1 MSEHATRMVPFEVTR
16 ASDDGLTFEGY
27 AAVWDSPTLIDSWEG
42 RFAERIARGAFKKTI
57 TERTPV
63 LQFDHGTHP
72 LIGSIPLGSITTL
85 REDDKGL
92 FVRARLSDNWLIQPV
107 RDAIRDGAVNGMSF
121 RFRAIR
127 DEHDDD
133 AEWARTFGDDVPGR
147 TLLEVAM
154 PELGPV
160 VFPAYEATEAG
171 VRNELAMRM
180 EEQLKASQTSDE
192 PDEVRDT
199 DVSTDDGAAPEGT
212 PEPAAVAAPD
222 EPASRHSTAPDTQT
236 TKEHVVMEMTLS
248 VEERAARQDE
258 IKARLAQIDADH
270 TGAALPT
277 EIREE
282 WDTLNSEY
290 DEHQRAIDD
299 DRARKARLENMA
311 RTRPQTTSPGVP
323 TIVPDGARTRNIWDL
338 AEARNEAR
346 SAEDLPTVY
355 RDRAKRAIE
364 LARFGGVNRED
375 AQTQAERLL
384 DTIDDKDA
392 TLAKR
397 MLITGSP
404 LYERAFGKAV
414 ESLSTGGLNPEE
426 QRALAVGTDNK
437 GGYAVP
443 FALDPT
449 IILTNDGTINPLRQ
463 IARVEQITT
472 KTWQGVTSAGVTV
485 ARAAEAAQVAANDPT
500 LAQPEVTPQRVH
512 GFIPFSIEVDQ
523 DWTQMRSE
531 MSRLLAD
538 AKDIEEAASFIT
550 GDGTTAQQ
558 PGGIPG
564 SLTAAGSLEYVGAS
578 WDDEDV
584 YDLESNLAPR
594 FRARASFLANKAV
607 FNTIRQF
614 ADADGHD
621 LWERI
626 GAGMPAQLLGYNAYE
641 ASDMD
646 DDSEDG
652 NKFLLFG
659 DFGQF
664 LIVDRVGMSVELVP
678 HLFGANQRP
687 TGQRGLYAIWR
698 NDSKILVP
706 NAFRVLVKGTS

>member
-1 MSEHATRMVPFEVTR
+1 MDTMT
-16 ASDDGLTFEGY
+16 
-27 AAVWDSPTLIDSWEG
+27 
-42 RFAERIARGAFKKTI
+42 
-57 TERTPV
+57 
-63 LQFDHGTHP
+63 
-72 LIGSIPLGSITTL
+72 
-85 REDDKGL
+85 
-92 FVRARLSDNWLIQPV
+92 
-107 RDAIRDGAVNGMSF
+107 
-121 RFRAIR
+121 
-127 DEHDDD
+127 
-133 AEWARTFGDDVPGR
+133 
-147 TLLEVAM
+147 VA
-154 PELGPV
+154 
-160 VFPAYEATEAG
+160 
-171 VRNELAMRM
+171 
-180 EEQLKASQTSDE
+180 
-192 PDEVRDT
+192 
-199 DVSTDDGAAPEGT
+199 
-212 PEPAAVAAPD
+212 
-222 EPASRHSTAPDTQT
+222 
-236 TKEHVVMEMTLS
+236 
-248 VEERAARQDE
+248 ERAARQDE
-258 IKARLAQIDADH
+258 IKARL
-270 TGAALPT
+270 T
-277 EIREE
+277 EIDKDYSASEMPDEVRAE
-282 WDTLNSEY
+282 WDKLGDEF
-290 DEHQRAIDD
+290 DEHARALEDVRERQERLARMGANGGERRVERGSFEAPQVIK
-299 DRARKARLENMA
+299 RAEN
-311 RTRPQTTSPGVP
+311 
-323 TIVPDGARTRNIWDL
+323 IYDL
-338 AEARNEAR
+338 TEARNQAR
-346 SAEDLPTVY
+346 SPEELPGLL
-355 RDRAKRAIE
+355 RSRAKQAIE
-364 LARFGGVNRED
+364 EGRFAGVNREA
-375 AQTQAERLL
+375 AQTRAAEML

-397 MLITGSP
+397 MLVTGSP

-414 ESLSTGGLNPEE
+414 EHLSTAGLTPEE

-449 IILTNDGTINPLRQ
+449 IILTNDGTVNPLRQ
-463 IARVEQITT
+463 IARVESITT

-485 ARAAEAAQVAANDPT
+485 TRASEAAEVDNNDPT

-538 AKDIEEAASFIT
+538 AKDLEEAKSFIE
-550 GDGTTAQQ
+550 GDGSTGQQ

-584 YDLESNLAPR
+584 YDLESDLAPR
-594 FRARASFLANKAV
+594 FRARASFLANKKI

-678 HLFGANQRP
+678 HLFGGDQRP

-706 NAFRVLVKGTS
+706 NAFRVLVKGNDPT

>member
-1 MSEHATRMVPFEVTR
+1 MSEQHTTRMVPFEVTR
-16 ASDDGLTFEGY
+16 SSDDGLTFEGY
-27 AAVWDSPTLIDSWEG
+27 AAVWDQPTMIDSWEG

-72 LIGSIPLGSITTL
+72 LIGSIPLGAITTL

-121 RFRAIR
+121 RFRTIR
-127 DEHDDD
+127 DEYDEEAD
-133 AEWARTFGDDVPGR
+133 WARTFGDDVPGR

-160 VFPAYEATEAG
+160 VFPAYDATEAG

-180 EEQLKASQTSDE
+180 EQQLKASQ
-192 PDEVRDT
+192 
-199 DVSTDDGAAPEGT
+199 DVSTGEGAAPSGT
-212 PEPAAVAAPD
+212 PEPAAAVAPE
-222 EPASRHSTAPDTQT
+222 EPAARHSTEPPATATPK
-236 TKEHVVMEMTLS
+236 KEVVMDTMT
-248 VEERAARQDE
+248 VAERAARQDE
-258 IKARLAQIDADH
+258 IKARL
-270 TGAALPT
+270 T
-277 EIREE
+277 EIDKDYSASEMPDEVRAE
-282 WDTLNSEY
+282 WDKLGDEF
-290 DEHQRAIDD
+290 DEHARALEDVRQRQERLARMGANSGERRVERGSFEAPQVIK
-299 DRARKARLENMA
+299 RAEN
-311 RTRPQTTSPGVP
+311 
-323 TIVPDGARTRNIWDL
+323 IYDL
-338 AEARNEAR
+338 TEARNQAR
-346 SAEDLPTVY
+346 SPEELSTVL
-355 RDRAKRAIE
+355 RSRAKQAIE
-364 LARFGGVNRED
+364 EGRFAGIDREA
-375 AQTQAERLL
+375 AQTRAEQLL
-384 DTIDDKDA
+384 DTVDDKDGS
-392 TLAKR
+392 LAKR
-397 MLITGSP
+397 MLVTGSP

-414 ESLSTGGLNPEE
+414 ESLSSAGLTPEE

-449 IILTNDGTINPLRQ
+449 IILTNDGTANPLRQ

-472 KTWQGVTSAGVTV
+472 KTWQGITSAGVTV
-485 ARAAEAAQVAANDPT
+485 TRAAENAQVANNDPT

-538 AKDIEEAASFIT
+538 AKDIEEAASFVT
-550 GDGTTAQQ
+550 GDGSTNQE
-558 PGGIPG
+558 PGGIVG
-564 SLTAAGSLEYVGAS
+564 SMAAASLKYVGAS
-578 WDDEDV
+578 WDDSDVYGLEEDV
-584 YDLESNLAPR
+584 PPR
-594 FRARASFLANKAV
+594 FRGRGSWLAQKAIY
-607 FNTIRQF
+607 NTIRQF

-626 GAGMPAQLLGYNAYE
+626 GAGQPAQLLGYNAYE
-641 ASDMD
+641 ASDVPD
-646 DDSEDG
+646 DTENG
-652 NKFLLFG
+652 NGFLVFG
-659 DFGQF
+659 DFSQF

-706 NAFRVLVKGTS
+706 NAFRILVKGDAPVG

>member
-1 MSEHATRMVPFEVTR
+1 MSEQHATRMVPFEVTR
-16 ASDDGLTFEGY
+16 SSDDGLTFEGY
-27 AAVWDSPTLIDSWEG
+27 AAVWDTPTLIDSWEG
-42 RFAERIARGAFKKTI
+42 RFAERIAKGAFARTI
-57 TERTPV
+57 SHRTPV

-72 LIGSIPLGSITTL
+72 TIGSIPLGAISVL

-92 FVRARLSDNWLIQPV
+92 FVRAKLFDNDLVKPV
-107 RDAIRDGAVNGMSF
+107 RDAIAGGAINGMSF
-121 RFRAIR
+121 RFRTIR
-127 DEHDDD
+127 DEYDED
-133 AEWARTFGDDVPGR
+133 AEWAREFGDDVPGR

-160 VFPAYEATEAG
+160 VFPAYRETSAG
-171 VRNELAMRM
+171 VRGENELAARM
-180 EEQLKASQTSDE
+180 EQQL
-192 PDEVRDT
+192 RDQLT
-199 DVSTDDGAAPEGT
+199 EDVSTG
-212 PEPAAVAAPD
+212 D
-222 EPASRHSTAPDTQT
+222 EPAPTGTSEPPAESTTVDPAARHSTPPPATATPK
-236 TKEHVVMEMTLS
+236 KEVVMDTMT
-248 VEERAARQDE
+248 VAERAARQDE
-258 IKARLAQIDADH
+258 IKSRLTEIDKDYSASEMPDDVRTEWDKLSEEFDEHARALADVRARQERLARMGATGGDRRVERGSFDAPQI
-270 TGAALPT
+270 
-277 EIREE
+277 IKR
-282 WDTLNSEY
+282 
-290 DEHQRAIDD
+290 Q
-299 DRARKARLENMA
+299 EN
-311 RTRPQTTSPGVP
+311 
-323 TIVPDGARTRNIWDL
+323 IYDL
-338 AEARNEAR
+338 AEARNQAR
-346 SAEDLPTVY
+346 SPEELPGLL
-355 RDRAKRAIE
+355 RSRAKQAIE
-364 LARFGGVNRED
+364 EGRFAGVNRQA
-375 AQTQAERLL
+375 AQTRAAEML

-397 MLITGSP
+397 MLVTGSP
-404 LYERAFGKAV
+404 VYERAFGKAV
-414 ESLSTGGLNPEE
+414 EHLSTAGLTPEE

-449 IILTNDGTINPLRQ
+449 IILTNDGTVNPLRQ
-463 IARVEQITT
+463 IARVESITT

-485 ARAAEAAQVAANDPT
+485 TRAAEAAQVAANDPT

-538 AKDIEEAASFIT
+538 AKDLEEAKSFIE
-550 GDGTTAQQ
+550 GDGTTGQQ

-564 SLTAAGSLEYVGAS
+564 SLTAVGSLEYVGTS
-578 WDDEDV
+578 WDDQDV
-584 YDLESNLAPR
+584 YDLESDLAPR
-594 FRARASFLANKAV
+594 FRARASFLANKKI

-626 GAGMPAQLLGYNAYE
+626 GAGQPAQLLGYNAYE

-659 DFGQF
+659 DFGEF

-678 HLFGANQRP
+678 HLFGGDQRP

-706 NAFRVLVKGTS
+706 NAFRVLVKGTA

>member
-1 MSEHATRMVPFEVTR
+1 MSEQHTTRMVPFEVTR
-16 ASDDGLTFEGY
+16 SSDDGLTFEGY
-27 AAVWDSPTLIDSWEG
+27 AAVWDQPTMIDSWEG

-72 LIGSIPLGSITTL
+72 LIGSIPLGAITTL

-121 RFRAIR
+121 RFRTIR
-127 DEHDDD
+127 DEYDEEAD
-133 AEWARTFGDDVPGR
+133 WARTFGDDVPGR

-160 VFPAYEATEAG
+160 VFPAYDATEAG

-180 EEQLKASQTSDE
+180 EQQLKASQ
-192 PDEVRDT
+192 
-199 DVSTDDGAAPEGT
+199 DVSTGEGAAPSGT
-212 PEPAAVAAPD
+212 PEPAAAVAPE
-222 EPASRHSTAPDTQT
+222 EPAARHSTEPPATATPK
-236 TKEHVVMEMTLS
+236 KEVVMDTMT
-248 VEERAARQDE
+248 VAERAARQDE
-258 IKARLAQIDADH
+258 IKARL
-270 TGAALPT
+270 T
-277 EIREE
+277 EIDKDYSASEMPDEVRAE
-282 WDTLNSEY
+282 WDKLGDEF
-290 DEHQRAIDD
+290 DEHARALEDVRQRQERLARMGANGGERRVERGSFEAPQVIK
-299 DRARKARLENMA
+299 RAEN
-311 RTRPQTTSPGVP
+311 
-323 TIVPDGARTRNIWDL
+323 IYDL
-338 AEARNEAR
+338 TEARNQAR
-346 SAEDLPTVY
+346 SPEELSTVL
-355 RDRAKRAIE
+355 RSRAKQAIE
-364 LARFGGVNRED
+364 EGRFAGIDREA
-375 AQTQAERLL
+375 AQTRAEQLL
-384 DTIDDKDA
+384 DTVDDKDGS
-392 TLAKR
+392 LAKR
-397 MLITGSP
+397 MLVTGSP

-414 ESLSTGGLNPEE
+414 ESLSSAGLTPEE

-449 IILTNDGTINPLRQ
+449 IILTNDGTANPLRQ

-472 KTWQGVTSAGVTV
+472 KTWQGITSAGVTV
-485 ARAAEAAQVAANDPT
+485 TRAAENAQVANNDPT

-538 AKDIEEAASFIT
+538 AKDIEEAASFVT
-550 GDGTTAQQ
+550 GDGSTDQE
-558 PGGIPG
+558 PGGIVG
-564 SLTAAGSLEYVGAS
+564 SMAAGSLKYVGAS
-578 WDDEDV
+578 WDDGDVYGLEEDV
-584 YDLESNLAPR
+584 PPR
-594 FRARASFLANKAV
+594 FRGRGSWLAQKAIY
-607 FNTIRQF
+607 NTIRQF

-626 GAGMPAQLLGYNAYE
+626 GAGQPAQLLGYNAYE
-641 ASDMD
+641 GSDVP

-652 NKFLLFG
+652 NGFLVFG
-659 DFGQF
+659 DFSQF

-706 NAFRVLVKGTS
+706 NAFRILVKGDAPGE

>member
-1 MSEHATRMVPFEVTR
+1 MSEQHTTRMVPFEVTR
-16 ASDDGLTFEGY
+16 SSDDGLTFEGY
-27 AAVWDSPTLIDSWEG
+27 AAVWDQPTMIDSWEG

-72 LIGSIPLGSITTL
+72 LIGSIPLGAITTL

-121 RFRAIR
+121 RFRTIR
-127 DEHDDD
+127 DEYDEEAD
-133 AEWARTFGDDVPGR
+133 WARTFGDDVPGR

-160 VFPAYEATEAG
+160 VFPAYDATEAG

-180 EEQLKASQTSDE
+180 EQQLKASQ
-192 PDEVRDT
+192 
-199 DVSTDDGAAPEGT
+199 DVSTGEGAAPSGT
-212 PEPAAVAAPD
+212 PEPAAAVAPE
-222 EPASRHSTAPDTQT
+222 EPAARHSTEPPATATPK
-236 TKEHVVMEMTLS
+236 KEVVMDTMT
-248 VEERAARQDE
+248 VAERAARQDE
-258 IKARLAQIDADH
+258 IKARL
-270 TGAALPT
+270 T
-277 EIREE
+277 EIDKDYSASEMPDEVRAE
-282 WDTLNSEY
+282 WDKLGDEF
-290 DEHQRAIDD
+290 DEHARALEDVRQRQERLARMGANGGERRVERGSFEAPQVIK
-299 DRARKARLENMA
+299 RAEN
-311 RTRPQTTSPGVP
+311 
-323 TIVPDGARTRNIWDL
+323 IYDL
-338 AEARNEAR
+338 TEARNQAR
-346 SAEDLPTVY
+346 SPEELSTVL
-355 RDRAKRAIE
+355 RSRAKQAIE
-364 LARFGGVNRED
+364 EGRFAGVDREA
-375 AQTQAERLL
+375 AQTRAEQLL
-384 DTIDDKDA
+384 DTVDDKDGS
-392 TLAKR
+392 LAKR
-397 MLITGSP
+397 MLVTGSP

-414 ESLSTGGLNPEE
+414 ESLSSAGLTPEE

-449 IILTNDGTINPLRQ
+449 IILTNDGTANPLRQ

-472 KTWQGVTSAGVTV
+472 KTWQGITSAGVTV
-485 ARAAEAAQVAANDPT
+485 TRAAENAQVANNDPT

-538 AKDIEEAASFIT
+538 AKDIEEAASFVT
-550 GDGTTAQQ
+550 GDGTTDQE
-558 PGGIPG
+558 PGGIVG
-564 SLTAAGSLEYVGAS
+564 SMAAASLKYVGAS
-578 WDDEDV
+578 WDDGDVYGLEEDV
-584 YDLESNLAPR
+584 PPR
-594 FRARASFLANKAV
+594 FRGRGSWLAQKAIY
-607 FNTIRQF
+607 NTIRQF

-626 GAGMPAQLLGYNAYE
+626 GAGQPAQLLGYNAYE
-641 ASDMD
+641 GSDVP

-652 NKFLLFG
+652 NGFLVFG
-659 DFGQF
+659 DFSQF

-706 NAFRVLVKGTS
+706 NAFRILVKGDAPVG